1 MDRNS
6 RDSVTDK
13 ALQTVCINGVYIID
27 KRIAYDRRRKI
38 HKCLKE
44 YDRRLSNWA
53 KSFNRRRR
61 FIDIV
66 I

>member
-6 RDSVTDK
+6 RKAVSDK
-13 ALQTVCINGVYIID
+13 AIATVCVGGVYIID
-27 KRIAYDRRRKI
+27 KRVGHNRRHISSSHPK
-38 HKCLKE
+38 K

-53 KSFNRRRR
+53 KSFNRRSRL
-61 FIDIV
+61 IDIL